1 MIFEKVKENAST
13 CRFLCMSRVH
23 QAFIVTSYFAAA
35 ITASVPQLGNVM
47 SLAGSFVTATVGFL
61 FPSVTHTLLLYNQLS
76 RFTIA
81 ANILFFFLD
90 WLFCFLAYIPQL
102 RKWWSRTMTDE
113 LINNVFRAIHTC
125 TIWVVPFLVRGVYT
139 ALVSLRFRFL
149 FTLGSENMKTYM

>member
-1 MIFEKVKENAST
+1 MIFEKAKENAST

-81 ANILFFFLD
+81 ANILFFFSGLVI
-90 WLFCFLAYIPQL
+90 LF
-102 RKWWSRTMTDE
+102 S
-113 LINNVFRAIHTC
+113 
-125 TIWVVPFLVRGVYT
+125 GVYT
-139 ALVSLRFRFL
+139 SIEEMV
-149 FTLGSENMKTYM
+149 E